1 MEVNFQMR
9 RTGYLVVALFLL
21 LALATAAPSFGQAK
35 QPQLKTQPEYNGYR
49 AIFDEKDPAKKAA
62 LGEKFIADFKESE
75 GVPNAF
81 RMTIGAYAAGKNW
94 AKVMTTADAAA
105 AFPGADNDL
114 KAVAYGNAMVA
125 AQNLN
130 DIDKVISYGE
140 KVLELQ
146 PGDLNALIMVSSV
159 IPAKLPT
166 TDDGKKKALD
176 RAQELANKGLAGV
189 QAMEAKASAAD
200 KPQFEQIE
208 GNLHATL
215 GLVAFN
221 RPDYKKS
228 IQEYEAA
235 VQKTPKDEVA
245 HYYLALNFQ
254 TLAAQSSKEYTAAV
268 DAENKL
274 KAARA
279 DQPTID
285 EASAKSS
292 GLAEDVKKYRDRS
305 IDEFAITVAIGG
317 QLANQAKDS
326 LTKMWVAK
334 NDKTDGLE
342 EFIAEKKKA
351 LG

>member
-9 RTGYLVVALFLL
+9 RTGYLGVALFLMA
-21 LALATAAPSFGQAK
+21 LALTAAPSFGQAK
-35 QPQLKTQPEYNGYR
+35 QPQLKTQPEYNAYR
-49 AIFDEKDPAKKAA
+49 AIFDEKDPVKKAE

-81 RMTIGAYAAGKNW
+81 RMTIGAYSAAKNW
-94 AKVMTTADAAA
+94 AKVIATANNAA

-130 DIDKVISYGE
+130 DIANVINYGE

-146 PGDLNALIMVSSV
+146 PGDLNAMITVSAV
-159 IPAKLPT
+159 LPAKLPA
-166 TDDGKKKALD
+166 DAAGKNKALD
-176 RAQELANKGLAGV
+176 RAQELASKGLAGV
-189 QAMEAKASAAD
+189 QGMEAKASAAD
-200 KPQFEQIE
+200 KPQLEQIE
-208 GNLHATL
+208 GNLHGTL

-235 VQKTPKDEVA
+235 VQKAPKDEVA

-254 TLAAQSSKEYTAAV
+254 TLASQASNEYRAAV

-285 EASAKSS
+285 EAAAKSS
-292 GLAEDVKKYRDRS
+292 GLAEDVKKYRDRA
-305 IDEFAITVAIGG
+305 IDEFAITVALGG
-317 QLANQAKDS
+317 QLAGQAKTT
-326 LTKMWVAK
+326 LTAMWTAK
-334 NDKTDGLE
+334 NDNTAGME

-351 LG
+351 LQ